1 MSMATNNPELRRS
14 LAVMAIV
21 SVVLTAAGFFYSGF
35 CGCLVLAACAAL
47 MLTHLAVELFR
58 YRRVEKLSAQLDALL
73 ISGTPLPIADY
84 QEGEL
89 SVLANRIQKV
99 TLLLKDSAQA
109 VRDEKR
115 LLAESLA
122 DISHQLRTPLTA
134 MNLTQTMLR
143 APGLTEQRRLE
154 LTGQLRSLLTRTE
167 WLVETLLKLSRL
179 DAGTVTLAREQ
190 VPVQELIARAA
201 DPLAIA
207 MELREQRL
215 IVQCG
220 AECFTGDPI
229 WSGEALGNILKNC
242 MEHTPEGGSITVT
255 ASETALFTEILV
267 EDTGPGFDEKEIPHL
282 FERFYRGSNAADGS
296 CGIGLAL
303 SRTIICAQN
312 GTVQAGNGEHGAKF
326 IIKYYKQVI

>member
-1 MSMATNNPELRRS
+1 MATNNPEIHRS

-21 SVVLTAAGFFYSGF
+21 SVALTAAGFFYSGF

-58 YRRVEKLSAQLDALL
+58 YRRVEKLSAQLDA
-73 ISGTPLPIADY
+73 G
-84 QEGEL
+84 
-89 SVLANRIQKV
+89 
-99 TLLLKDSAQA
+99 
-109 VRDEKR
+109 
-115 LLAESLA
+115 
-122 DISHQLRTPLTA
+122 
-134 MNLTQTMLR
+134 M
-143 APGLTEQRRLE
+143 
-154 LTGQLRSLLTRTE
+154 
-167 WLVETLLKLSRL
+167 
-179 DAGTVTLAREQ
+179 VTLAREQ
-190 VPVQELIARAA
+190 VPVRELIARAA

-242 MEHTPEGGSITVT
+242 MEHIPEGGSITVT
-255 ASETALFTEILV
+255 TSETALFTEILV

-303 SRTIICAQN
+303 SRTIICAQS